1 MSALSALPRPSV
13 ATVAVSM
20 MLAAAIGTGILAT
33 IAGLFQ
39 DVGAPFEHVVVA
51 ERACGDRAFVSERER
66 CVDAYLAAARHR
78 TVASR

>member
-1 MSALSALPRPSV
+1 MFAKPALPRRS
-13 ATVAVSM
+13 AAAIAVSM
-20 MLAAAIGTGILAT
+20 MLAATIGTGILAA

-39 DVGAPFEHVVVA
+39 DDGAPFERVVIA
-51 ERACGDRAFVSERER
+51 ERACSDRAFVSERER